1 MARRFLSLALFA
13 TAFANASGPLDAQ
26 VGEECNAC
34 SPSGATGSSP
44 PSVGADLDQ
53 LYYELLDSVKDIHF
67 RKRWADRLS
76 PRDDGFCCRETLDC
90 VNVETL
96 NVPMCYDKFT
106 TQYKFPDGSWG
117 SLTTGEYNAA
127 DGSQANLIQGNYTK
141 TGGETGNI
149 YGNNTSDKPNTS
161 TLSIPPQFT
170 GSGVGS
176 AIPASD
182 LASIVLITTTIPGSV
197 ITTPTTLSSMVSG
210 HMTAVATITTPTSLA
225 PETSVITS
233 TVAAAS
239 STGQSTGAAG
249 QLGVDSTTSL
259 GMSLFT
265 ALMYAIYA
273 L

>member
-1 MARRFLSLALFA
+1 MATRILSLALFA
-13 TAFANASGPLDAQ
+13 TAITNAFSPLDAA

-34 SPSGATGSSP
+34 SPQGATGSSP
-44 PSVGADLDQ
+44 PSVGTELDQ

-67 RKRWADRLS
+67 RKRWADRLA
-76 PRDDGFCCRETLDC
+76 PREDGFCCRETLDC
-90 VNVETL
+90 VNVNNL

-127 DGSQANLIQGNYTK
+127 DGSKANLIQGNYTK
-141 TGGETGNI
+141 SGGETGNI
-149 YGNNTSDKPNTS
+149 YGDNASDKPNTS

-170 GSGVGS
+170 GTGVGS

-182 LASIVLITTTIPGSV
+182 LASIVLITTTIPGSF
-197 ITTPTTLSSMVSG
+197 ITTPTTISSMVSG
-210 HMTAVATITTPTSLA
+210 SMTAVATISTPTSLA
-225 PETSVITS
+225 PMTSVITS

-239 STGQSTGAAG
+239 STAAGTGAAG
-249 QLGVDSTTSL
+249 QVRVDPTMSL